1 MDAECS
7 AFIYLF
13 SLGLHFALSSFRT
26 SVLTQS
32 AKGVNPLAA
41 AEITRGSHGPE
52 VQGEANEETVSKGR
66 KLDKRDLR

>member
-13 SLGLHFALSSFRT
+13 SLGLHFALSSFKT

-52 VQGEANEETVSKGR
+52 V
-66 KLDKRDLR
+66 